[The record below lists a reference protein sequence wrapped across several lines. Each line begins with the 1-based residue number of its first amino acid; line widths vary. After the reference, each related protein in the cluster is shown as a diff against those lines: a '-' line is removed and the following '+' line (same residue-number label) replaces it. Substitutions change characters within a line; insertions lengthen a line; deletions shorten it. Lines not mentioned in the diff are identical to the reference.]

1 MRERLDAVGARRGAE
16 EELIKKGRSA
26 DEHKKKRL
34 DAKKELLSLV
44 RELESERARTRQTVS
59 DAGETL
65 SRISVQVALVRNLQV
80 NVIEQ
85 LHGLGILDPEA
96 VPSGGGVMASRKGRR
111 TGDTAEGDG
120 GAIFGPVNGE
130 CGLLGTSRRLR
141 EVAWCRSV
149 SGERERERERE
160 KKPSSSHDPPPPSPP
175 LGVLL
180 LSCSFSLCV
189 QWMRLENCRG

>member
-160 KKPSSSHDPPPPSPP
+160 KES
-175 LGVLL
+175 V
-180 LSCSFSLCV
+180 CV
-189 QWMRLENCRG
+189 